1 MQIAVFM
8 TLGLTSS
15 IDLYIGIFD
24 VNEIILTGFYF
35 VVSLPFKFKHT
46 RGVLDRFNKI
56 DKLILSPPIRHLGLI
71 GLNCFVLIF
80 MTVVYI
86 FDLVMWSED
95 LWVGLL
101 HDFPYY
107 VLYSVVVIH
116 EMQFWFLV
124 TLARRRVSAINKN
137 IEKTLQKA
145 SGKLQIKDGFLRYLF
160 FYYCKVFQNQARSHG
175 RA

>member
-1 MQIAVFM
+1 
-8 TLGLTSS
+8 
-15 IDLYIGIFD
+15 
-24 VNEIILTGFYF
+24 
-35 VVSLPFKFKHT
+35 
-46 RGVLDRFNKI
+46 
-56 DKLILSPPIRHLGLI
+56 
-71 GLNCFVLIF
+71 
-80 MTVVYI
+80 
-86 FDLVMWSED
+86 MWSED

-145 SGKLQIKDGFLRYLF
+145 SGKLQIKEGLLRYLLQSVP
-160 FYYCKVFQNQARSHG
+160 K
-175 RA
+175 